1 MAEWLKARASKA
13 CIPLRVSGVRI
24 PLSPPLCLSC
34 LFSRRVGQ
42 TGKYYVRV
50 AGTNPD
56 RFVTVWLEDG
66 IPIQTGVEMSEP
78 ELRAALAVNGRTEA
92 GIEQV
97 IDAARDQAA

>member
-24 PLSPPLCLSC
+24 PLSPPLYLSLV
-34 LFSRRVGQ
+34 LFIFAEQ

-66 IPIQTGVEMSEP
+66 IPIQSSLEMSEP
-78 ELRAALAVNGRTEA
+78 ELRAALAMNGRTEA
-92 GIEQV
+92 AINQV
-97 IDAARDQAA
+97 IDAAWDQAA